1 MTKLFICIYRNF
13 CSKASIVALSIL
25 QGAEH
30 PRCPRYCHS
39 SYAKFMQ
46 CICCVQTETNYETRK
61 ISSNEWCV
69 LLPHI
74 LLLCRVSFSCLTALF
89 CLWDIDFA
97 ESNSNLRIESISH
110 ETFALSHRSLLF
122 DNFGDDEAQ
131 SDSFS
136 QSHSSH
142 SASNVVSSSESSEQV
157 ASGSSGVNYAA
168 TEGSKNYDSLSSWGE
183 DPWVASNSSEEV
195 RYIVIRET
203 SRCRCFASKTC

>member
-1 MTKLFICIYRNF
+1 LSHCPF
-13 CSKASIVALSIL
+13 CRALSIPDVPGTVIQATQNSCNVFVVSKRRL
-25 QGAEH
+25 IMKLA
-30 PRCPRYCHS
+30 RYPQTSGVFFCRIYC
-39 SYAKFMQ
+39 SYAVF
-46 CICCVQTETNYETRK
+46 
-61 ISSNEWCV
+61 
-69 LLPHI
+69 H
-74 LLLCRVSFSCLTALF
+74 FSCLTTSF
-89 CLWDIDFA
+89 CLWDINFA
-97 ESNSNLRIESISH
+97 ESNRNLRIESISH

-195 RYIVIRET
+195 RYIVVRET